1 MTGLILRKLLALP
14 AMILAVSLLV
24 FLAVRLLPGDP
35 ARMIAGPE
43 ASAAAVAVIHERLGL
58 NRPVMAQ
65 YATFLGE
72 AAHGDLGVSIESG
85 RPVAEVLATDAPYTI
100 ALGLAAYALAVFIGA
115 PGGIAAAA
123 APGGVWDR
131 SFSAFTILCVSV
143 ANFWVGLM
151 AMELFAVRLGWLP
164 LMGAGSASHIV
175 LPAVT
180 LALAPLGLI
189 GRMTRASMSE
199 VLAQDYVR
207 TARAKGLG
215 PAAIYLRHALPNAL
229 APVVTVIGLNLGS
242 VIGGAVVTES
252 VFAWPGL
259 GRLLVDAVRYRDYPV
274 IQGVTLLAVVA
285 VVLANLLAEVVIA
298 LIDPRLRHG

>member
-1 MTGLILRKLLALP
+1 
-14 AMILAVSLLV
+14 
-24 FLAVRLLPGDP
+24 
-35 ARMIAGPE
+35 
-43 ASAAAVAVIHERLGL
+43 
-58 NRPVMAQ
+58 
-65 YATFLGE
+65 
-72 AAHGDLGVSIESG
+72 
-85 RPVAEVLATDAPYTI
+85 
-100 ALGLAAYALAVFIGA
+100 
-115 PGGIAAAA
+115 
-123 APGGVWDR
+123 
-131 SFSAFTILCVSV
+131 V

-164 LMGAGSASHIV
+164 LMGAGSPSHII

-199 VLAQDYVR
+199 VLAKDYIR
-207 TARAKGLG
+207 TARAKGLN

-229 APVVTVIGLNLGS
+229 APIVTVIGLNLGS

-274 IQGVTLLAVVA
+274 IQGVTLMAVVA

-298 LIDPRLRHG
+298 VIDPRLRRR

>member
-1 MTGLILRKLLALP
+1 MTGLILRKLFALP
-14 AMILAVSLLV
+14 GMILAVSLLV

-35 ARMIAGPE
+35 ARMMAGPE
-43 ASAAAVAVIHERLGL
+43 ASAATVAAIHDRLGL
-58 NRPVMAQ
+58 NRPVAAQ
-65 YATFLGE
+65 YASFLVQ
-72 AAHGDLGVSIESG
+72 AAHGNLGASIASG
-85 RPVAEVLATDAPYTI
+85 RPVTEILAADAPYTLV
-100 ALGLAAYALAVFIGA
+100 LGLTAYLLAVIVGA
-115 PGGIAAAA
+115 PGGVLAAA
-123 APGGVWDR
+123 APGGAWDR
-131 SFSAFTILCVSV
+131 GFSAFTILCVSV

-151 AMELFAVRLGWLP
+151 AMELFAARLGWLP
-164 LMGAGSASHIV
+164 LMGAGSPAHIV

-189 GRMTRASMSE
+189 GRMTRASMTE
-199 VLAQDYVR
+199 VLAQDYIR

-229 APVVTVIGLNLGS
+229 PPIVTIIGLNLGS

-259 GRLLVDAVRYRDYPV
+259 GRLLVDSVRDRDYPV

-298 LIDPRLRHG
+298 VIDPRLRRR